1 MVFLICS
8 YSPDGSVP
16 LHDYFI
22 KNKRFFVFFPHCAI
36 SISILRSI
44 KVLQILD
51 FPAWTH
57 HSLWNFLKQNLDL
70 GYKLRKLYK
79 LLLIHR

>member
-22 KNKRFFVFFPHCAI
+22 KNKKTRFFALF
-36 SISILRSI
+36 SSLRY
-44 KVLQILD
+44 LD
-51 FPAWTH
+51 LYP
-57 HSLWNFLKQNLDL
+57 KKYGQNLEFMQIFLL
-70 GYKLRKLYK
+70 GH
-79 LLLIHR
+79 ITHRAFFKTKARFGAWVKN